1 MPRFEPDA
9 RVAVRPFARHHEGDD
24 VTVGLLDQQ
33 VFVTIPAEGVE
44 ILDALAAGA
53 TVGEAAREYADAHG
67 ETADIVDFLEA
78 LADAGFVVNPSA
90 DDALPIGDRL
100 AAPPQAAP
108 EFRWISPALARRVV
122 GAPTACICA
131 IAIATGAA
139 LFASDPSLVPGATV
153 LVFHRNLAA
162 WLAVVFAVN
171 TAGVI
176 VHELGHVLAA
186 RAAGVPAR
194 IRISHRLWFIVAET
208 DMTGIW
214 LAPPRSRQRAFL
226 AGPTIDAVCASAL
239 LGLRRA
245 QHSGWLALSPTLQL
259 FVAATLMTYLLRLL
273 WQCFVFVRTDFYYV
287 LATALGAKNLLS
299 DTEGLLHNWAAR
311 ALGRPPAVDQSPI
324 PPRERRAIRRY
335 AAVWLGGRAI
345 ALYSLAFAALP
356 VLAGYGTEM
365 VRTVTGGR
373 PHYSLAGL
381 VTVALLVFGMQAA
394 GLVLWI
400 RSLYLSR
407 TKGAS
412 HDVAVQ

>member
-1 MPRFEPDA
+1 MARFEPDA

-53 TVGEAAREYADAHG
+53 TVGEAARAYAEAHG
-67 ETADIVDFLEA
+67 EPADIVDFLEA
-78 LADAGFVVNPSA
+78 LADAGFVASPSGGNP
-90 DDALPIGDRL
+90 LL
-100 AAPPQAAP
+100 ATGTPEATAGP
-108 EFRWISPALARRVV
+108 EFRWISRALARRIV
-122 GAPTACICA
+122 GAPTAFVCA
-131 IAIATGAA
+131 IAIAAGMA
-139 LFASDPSLVPGATV
+139 LFATDPSLVPGATV

-162 WLAVVFAVN
+162 WLAVVFAIN

-176 VHELGHVLAA
+176 VHELAHVLAA

-194 IRISHRLWFIVAET
+194 VRISHRLWFIVAET

-214 LAPPRSRQRAFL
+214 LAPPHSRQRAFL
-226 AGPTIDAVCASAL
+226 AGPIVDAVCASAL
-239 LGLRRA
+239 LGLRWG
-245 QHSGWLALSPTLQL
+245 QHIGVLALSPTLQL

-287 LATALGAKNLLS
+287 LATALRCKNLLA

-311 ALGRPPAVDQSPI
+311 ALGRAPAVDQSAI
-324 PPRERRAIRRY
+324 PPRERRAIRAY
-335 AAVWLGGRAI
+335 AAVWLGGRVI

-356 VLAGYGTEM
+356 VLAGYGTEI
-365 VRTVTGGR
+365 VRTVAGDH
-373 PHYSLAGL
+373 PSYSLADL

-412 HDVAVQ
+412 HDVAV